1 VQIGRR
7 TIFVKSE
14 SIDWIE
20 ADGNY
25 LHLHVGRQQ
34 YVIRSGLGILESQL
48 DPAQFARVHRSAIV
62 NLDRVQEL
70 RTVAPGEYRVVLT
83 DGTDLSVS
91 RGYRDRLPR

>member
-1 VQIGRR
+1 
-7 TIFVKSE
+7 
-14 SIDWIE
+14 
-20 ADGNY
+20 
-25 LHLHVGRQQ
+25 
-34 YVIRSGLGILESQL
+34 
-48 DPAQFARVHRSAIV
+48 VHRSAIV